1 MPFKEVA
8 MPSFRVMR
16 KTTPRGVAHKDLQE
30 FLASSFDCAQVDISP
45 FTNFHSAYT
54 TYYNVVRIYGYPV
67 TVRRKEGKLYLLR
80 RTQRE
85 MTNEEGVIY
94 AQTAKRTK
102 PI

>member
-1 MPFKEVA
+1 MPFKEVT
-8 MPSFRVMR
+8 MPSFPVMR

-30 FLASSFDCAQVDISP
+30 FLALSVDCVRVDISP
-45 FTNFHSAYT
+45 FTNLNSAYS

-85 MTNEEGVIY
+85 MTKTIWRKHNEME
-94 AQTAKRTK
+94 K
-102 PI
+102 

>member
-30 FLASSFDCAQVDISP
+30 FLALSVDCARVDISP
-45 FTNFHSAYT
+45 FTNLNSAYT

-80 RTQRE
+80 KS
-85 MTNEEGVIY
+85 NE
-94 AQTAKRTK
+94 K
-102 PI
+102 

>member
-30 FLASSFDCAQVDISP
+30 FLASSFDCARVDISP
-45 FTNFHSAYT
+45 FTNLNSAYS

-67 TVRRKEGKLYLLR
+67 TVRRSEGKLYLLR
-80 RTQRE
+80 RAQRE
-85 MTNEEGVIY
+85 RTNNDME
-94 AQTAKRTK
+94 ATQ
-102 PI
+102 

>member
-1 MPFKEVA
+1 MPFKEVT
-8 MPSFRVMR
+8 MPSLPGIR

-45 FTNFHSAYT
+45 FSDFNSAYT

-85 MTNEEGVIY
+85 MTNNDME
-94 AQTAKRTK
+94 ATQ
-102 PI
+102 